1 MLLIHGK
8 HEDEI
13 IIKRVHIKPNYFFI
27 YYFPSSATN
36 IMKVQLETLV
46 EMKHFTVSFSEAGN
60 LMLGMISAL
69 ECL

>member
-13 IIKRVHIKPNYFFI
+13 IIKRVQIKPNYFFI

-46 EMKHFTVSFSEAGN
+46 EMKHSQSLFQR
-60 LMLGMISAL
+60 L
-69 ECL
+69 ETLCLE

>member
-13 IIKRVHIKPNYFFI
+13 IIKRVQIKPNYFFI
-27 YYFPSSATN
+27 YYFPSSAIN

-46 EMKHFTVSFSEAGN
+46 EMKHSQSLFQR
-60 LMLGMISAL
+60 L
-69 ECL
+69 ETLCLE